1 MSKKLR
7 SEIWRLPL
15 YLLIVVGV
23 AASLLVGLQRIALES
38 VSKTTLLSLEWG
50 QLKDTA
56 ARNGSTV
63 EAALEQL
70 IKDEKGRPLIS
81 GVVYKEPMLS
91 DWQNGGYLQL
101 LTGAQLLNDVRVGGW
116 EITAP
121 EIDPADDNTSASD
134 NDTEPQIDNNHNYV
148 ICYDEERSEEHTS
161 ELQSLA

>member
-63 EAALEQL
+63 EEALEQL
-70 IKDEKGRPLIS
+70 SKDEKG
-81 GVVYKEPMLS
+81 
-91 DWQNGGYLQL
+91 
-101 LTGAQLLNDVRVGGW
+101 
-116 EITAP
+116 
-121 EIDPADDNTSASD
+121 
-134 NDTEPQIDNNHNYV
+134 
-148 ICYDEERSEEHTS
+148 
-161 ELQSLA
+161 